1 MNEVYMIQI
10 PIEMPQNCHECDSF
24 GISDLY
30 GFECPVTKGIC
41 EYCFEKRPDECP
53 LTTVVKE

>member
-1 MNEVYMIQI
+1 MIQI

-53 LTTVVKE
+53 LTTVEKN